1 MFDILADTDPALA
14 AAAVLASATAERAAA
29 DQAEARLL
37 MTACDWADLHPPES
51 IHLAA
56 TFDRTPGGSEH
67 EERIAGRG
75 CPLVAEFSVAEFA
88 AALGTSTTAGKR
100 LIGHA
105 LELRH
110 RLPRVWRRIH
120 AGEVPTWRARR
131 IAEATIHADLHPA
144 AAAYV
149 DRMVAPFVERIGT
162 AALDRLVAEALLRS
176 AQTTPALHP
185 DDPDAAAASATDQRH
200 ATIHDQDIAFDGT
213 VRVEAVLGIAD
224 AADLDHALT
233 SRAAAFRDLGSD
245 ESLDVRRS
253 RALGDLART
262 QTSLDLSPGQP
273 DLTDADADA
282 TTNVPTARE
291 LVLHVHLGATTTED
305 GEAHLDPVAT
315 LERHQ
320 QQLLLDQVRG
330 WCRDSLTRITLRPV
344 LDLATQLHTRSYTPT
359 PTQREQVVQRD
370 RTCVFPWCHRP
381 ARGCQ
386 IDHVTPYDP
395 DDPNTTSDNLAALC
409 TFHHRLKTHGSWSY
423 TVIAPGEYLWRSP
436 HGHHYLRDHT
446 GTRPLDRHRPSP

>member
-1 MFDILADTDPALA
+1 MA
-14 AAAVLASATAERAAA
+14 ASTRNGSPGEAARSSRSS
-29 DQAEARLL
+29 RS
-37 MTACDWADLHPPES
+37 PSSP
-51 IHLAA
+51 
-56 TFDRTPGGSEH
+56 
-67 EERIAGRG
+67 
-75 CPLVAEFSVAEFA
+75 
-88 AALGTSTTAGKR
+88 AALGASTTAGKR

-131 IAEATIHADLHPA
+131 IAEATIHADLDPR

-162 AALDRLVAEALLRS
+162 AALDRLVAQSLLRS
-176 AQTTPALHP
+176 GQVDPALYP
-185 DDPDAAAASATDQRH
+185 DDPDAAAASVTDQRH
-200 ATIHDQDIAFDGT
+200 ATVHDQDIAFDGT
-213 VRVEAVLGIAD
+213 VRVEAVLDIAD
-224 AADLDHALT
+224 AADLDHALA
-233 SRAAAFRDLGSD
+233 SRAATLQDLGSD

-262 QTSLDLSPGQP
+262 QTSLDLSAGQL
-273 DLTDADADA
+273 DIADAA
-282 TTNVPTARE
+282 PTARE
-291 LVLHVHLGATTTED
+291 LVLHTHLSATTTED
-305 GEAHLDPVAT
+305 GEVLIDPLVT

-320 QQLLLDQVRG
+320 QQVLLDQVRA
-330 WCRDSLTRITLRPV
+330 WCRDSLTRITIRPV
-344 LDLATQLHTRSYTPT
+344 LDLAAQLRTTAYAPT

-386 IDHVTPYDP
+386 VDHVAPYDP

-409 TFHHRLKTHGSWSY
+409 TFHHRLKTHGAWCYS
-423 TVIAPGEYLWRSP
+423 VIAPGEHLWRSP

-446 GTRPLDRHRPSP
+446 GTRPLDRHRPRP

>member
-1 MFDILADTDPALA
+1 M
-14 AAAVLASATAERAAA
+14 
-29 DQAEARLL
+29 
-37 MTACDWADLHPPES
+37 
-51 IHLAA
+51 
-56 TFDRTPGGSEH
+56 
-67 EERIAGRG
+67 
-75 CPLVAEFSVAEFA
+75 
-88 AALGTSTTAGKR
+88 
-100 LIGHA
+100 
-105 LELRH
+105 
-110 RLPRVWRRIH
+110 WRRVH
-120 AGEVPTWRARR
+120 AGDVPTWRARR

-185 DDPDAAAASATDQRH
+185 DDPDAASASATDQRH

-233 SRAAAFRDLGSD
+233 SRAAALQDLGSD

-253 RALGDLART
+253 RALGDLARN
-262 QTSLDLSPGQP
+262 QTSLDLSAGLP
-273 DLTDADADA
+273 DLTDAAP
-282 TTNVPTARE
+282 NRPRARPARPPRR
-291 LVLHVHLGATTTED
+291 HHHRGRRGTPRP
-305 GEAHLDPVAT
+305 GGT

-320 QQLLLDQVRG
+320 QQLLLDQVRA

-344 LDLATQLHTRSYTPT
+344 LDLAAQLRTRGYTPT

-381 ARGCQ
+381 ARDCQ
-386 IDHVTPYDP
+386 VDHIAPYDP
-395 DDPNTTSDNLAALC
+395 DNPNTTSDNLAALC
-409 TFHHRLKTHGSWSY
+409 TFHHRLKTHSSWNY
-423 TVIAPGEYLWRSP
+423 TATGPGEYLWRSP

-446 GTRPLDRHRPSP
+446 GTRPLDRHRPRP